1 MNSIKLWKRMGTIF
15 MNSGKSKI
23 PDLHRLLLNLSDK
36 IKLREV
42 INMLLYQI
50 LAFAIHGKI

>member
-1 MNSIKLWKRMGTIF
+1 MGTIF

-23 PDLHRLLLNLSDK
+23 TDLHRLLLNLSDK

>member
-1 MNSIKLWKRMGTIF
+1 MGTIF

-36 IKLREV
+36 INLREV